1 MKRAIGL
8 ILLVLVIF
16 FSIFLYRT
24 GMGREKSLAA
34 KPMKASDLQEKT
46 AEPVEVKL
54 SVPEESDR
62 PEKTEE
68 EKQKEDQEKA
78 VTEIQ
83 EISAAEAVFSEET
96 EAELREKISSL
107 AGTWSAFVEY
117 LPTGEKISIDSQT
130 MVAASLI
137 KLYIA
142 GAYLE
147 DVQNGKLDSSYDND
161 LKSMISQ
168 SDNYA
173 ANRLIRLVGMDRINE
188 FIRQQGF
195 EDTQLNRELLENNGL
210 ENYTSVNDCGDVLS
224 RIYAGT
230 YVSSEASEKI
240 LSAMKEQTVRTKIPA
255 GLPEDVICANKT
267 GELVGT
273 ENDTAIVYT
282 SRGDYVFCVM
292 SHGMSAGNAH
302 SAIKDL
308 SAFLYET
315 VTEAG
320 EASGQ

>member
-16 FSIFLYRT
+16 FSVFLYRT

-34 KPMKASDLQEKT
+34 RPMKASDLQEKT
-46 AEPVEVKL
+46 TVPVEVKL

-62 PEKTEE
+62 QEKMEE
-68 EKQKEDQEKA
+68 EKQKEDQEQA
-78 VTEIQ
+78 VTEIP
-83 EISAAEAVFSEET
+83 ETSAAEAVFSEET
-96 EAELREKISSL
+96 EEELRGKLSSL
-107 AGTWSAFVEY
+107 GGTWSVFAEY
-117 LPTGEKISIDSQT
+117 LPTGEKISIDSQP

-137 KLYIA
+137 KLFIA

-173 ANRLIRLVGMDRINE
+173 ANRLIRLVGMDRVNE
-188 FIRQQGF
+188 FIQRQGF
-195 EDTQLNRELLENNGL
+195 ADTQLNREMLADNGL
-210 ENYTSVNDCGDVLS
+210 ENYTSVNDCGEVLD
-224 RIYAGT
+224 RLYTGN
-230 YVSSEASEKI
+230 YVSEEASGRI

-267 GELVGT
+267 GELAGT
-273 ENDTAIVYT
+273 ENDTAVVYT
-282 SRGDYVFCVM
+282 SQGDYIFCVM
-292 SHGMSAGNAH
+292 SQGLSAGNAH
-302 SAIKDL
+302 SAIRDL
-308 SAFLYET
+308 SSFLYET
-315 VTEAG
+315 VKEAG
-320 EASGQ
+320 GTSR

>member
-1 MKRAIGL
+1 MKKAIGL

-16 FSIFLYRT
+16 FSVFLYRT

-34 KPMKASDLQEKT
+34 RPMKASDLQEKT
-46 AEPVEVKL
+46 TVPVEVKL

-62 PEKTEE
+62 QEKMEE

-78 VTEIQ
+78 ETEIP
-83 EISAAEAVFSEET
+83 ETSAAKAVFSEET
-96 EAELREKISSL
+96 EEELRGKLSSL
-107 AGTWSAFVEY
+107 GGTWSVFAEY
-117 LPTGEKISIDSQT
+117 LPTGEKISIDSQP

-137 KLYIA
+137 KLFIA

-147 DVQNGKLDSSYDND
+147 EVQSGKLDSSYDSD
-161 LKSMISQ
+161 LRSMISQ

-173 ANRLIRLVGMDRINE
+173 ANRLIRLVGMDRVNE
-188 FIRQQGF
+188 FILQQGF
-195 EDTQLNRELLENNGL
+195 KDTQLNREMLADNGL
-210 ENYTSVNDCGDVLS
+210 ENYTSVNDCGDVLG

-230 YVSSEASEKI
+230 YVSGGASEKI
-240 LSAMKEQTVRTKIPA
+240 LSAMKEQTVRTKIPS
-255 GLPEDVICANKT
+255 GLPENVVCANKT
-267 GELVGT
+267 GELAGT